1 LQLSVGLLADL
12 ISLFK
17 SKFVQ
22 SYKRME
28 NVLDKKM
35 FNYFTQLNEQE
46 KKSVIQMLKA
56 FLKGRAENENRIS
69 IEQYNKELDEAMEQ
83 IKKGEV
89 YSHEEVVKTSY
100 LISHT

>member
-22 SYKRME
+22 NYKRME

-56 FLKGRAENENRIS
+56 FLKGKVENKNRIS

-89 YSHEEVVKTSY
+89 YSHEEVVKMSKTW
-100 LISHT
+100 